1 MSNVDAITQFQAAN
15 MAVFT
20 AICRALID
28 SKAVDP
34 TILISHLED
43 LSDAAMASE
52 LSPGAQAV
60 VIDQLLKDV
69 KAYTAR
75 QGGASAAPN

>member
-1 MSNVDAITQFQAAN
+1 MSQLETLTQFQAAN

-28 SKAVDP
+28 SKAVEP
-34 TILISHLED
+34 GILISHLED
-43 LSDAAMASE
+43 LSAAAMASQ

-60 VIDQLLKDV
+60 VIEQLLRDV
-69 KAYTAR
+69 KAYAAR
-75 QGGASAAPN
+75 LGTGISDPN

>member
-1 MSNVDAITQFQAAN
+1 MSQLDAITQFQAAN

-28 SKAVDP
+28 SKAVEAG
-34 TILISHLED
+34 ILISHLED
-43 LSDAAMASE
+43 LSAAAMASE

-60 VIDQLLKDV
+60 VIEQLLRDV
-69 KAYTAR
+69 KAYAAR
-75 QGGASAAPN
+75 LGTGIADPN